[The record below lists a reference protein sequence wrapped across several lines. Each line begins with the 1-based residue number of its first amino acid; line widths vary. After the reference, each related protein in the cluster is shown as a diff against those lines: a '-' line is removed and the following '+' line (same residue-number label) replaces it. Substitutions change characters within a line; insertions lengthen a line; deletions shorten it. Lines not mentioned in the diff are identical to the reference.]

1 MSAHEAQNTVVP
13 LGRPG
18 RPRPL
23 RRFRMRPASTLKDEH
38 EQVLALVGQNFCR
51 LFGADLG
58 TLVGSEAAIS
68 MAPVQQWSWDDLLNA
83 LPEPYCAARLSMPPM
98 AGTALI
104 VVDIPLATAIV
115 EKLLGGAGVAQERT
129 SPLTEVELSLLAEVH
144 QRTAGDIAEALSLV
158 VESRPVAARQESR
171 LELIRAAPARS
182 LLIALEF
189 EVTLKSAAGRVRI
202 ALPAEALTSSLEAFS
217 GTSSTASTSVASA
230 GRLGSC
236 PVEASVRFNS
246 TTVPSGRIVD
256 LAPGDVMLLDHPAE
270 EPLTLYVGGVPFL
283 AVLAGR
289 RGNQKAIAVIG
300 PSDKKRGDT

>member
-68 MAPVQQWSWDDLLNA
+68 MVPVQQWSWDDLLNA

-98 AGTALI
+98 AGTGLI

-144 QRTAGDIAEALSLV
+144 QRTAADIAEALSLV

-189 EVTLKSAAGRVRI
+189 EVTLKSAAGHVRI
-202 ALPAEALTSSLEAFS
+202 AVPAEALTSSLEAFS
-217 GTSSTASTSVASA
+217 GTSSTASISVASA

-236 PVEASVRFNS
+236 PVEASVRFNNTS
-246 TTVPSGRIVD
+246 LSSRRIVD
-256 LAPGDVMLLDHPAE
+256 LAPGDVVVLDHPVE
-270 EPLTLYVGGVPFL
+270 EPLTLYIGGIPFL

-289 RGNQKAIAVIG
+289 RGNQKAFAVIG
-300 PSDKKRGDT
+300 PTDKKEGDT